1 MSPGLKDW
9 EMHYNLE
16 ILEHRLQAVKL
27 VTHLQVHLA
36 RSVAEVIAHYN
47 DDILDHI
54 QSYYII
60 ITLISMHCLHYESAI
75 ESPTQHLV
83 PNMCIPDSLK

>member
-9 EMHYNLE
+9 EMHYNLLE
-16 ILEHRLQAVKL
+16 SLEHRLQAVKL

-54 QSYYII
+54 
-60 ITLISMHCLHYESAI
+60 TELLHYYHTYFYALS
-75 ESPTQHLV
+75 
-83 PNMCIPDSLK
+83 SL